1 MDTYTWELTKRDM
14 DFYGGD
20 WKRYEDSYDYSDE
33 EMKRIKDLFVKGNT
47 VAFHEIVKLGDDGI
61 TLTVTFP
68 HNEEYSVYFK
78 NGSLQVDSN
87 NGDEILFGTPKTI
100 KEIREVVEYVTTS
113 CDYLPINC
121 IQSIKKGTELVYE
134 TEIDF

>member
-1 MDTYTWELTKRDM
+1 MDTYTWELTNRDIN
-14 DFYGGD
+14 FYGGD
-20 WKRYEDSYDYSDE
+20 WKRYEDSYDYSNE
-33 EMKRIKDLFVKGNT
+33 EMERIKDLFVKGNT
-47 VAFHEIVKLGDDGI
+47 VAFHEIVKLRDDGI

-121 IQSIKKGTELVYE
+121 IKSIKKGTELVYE